1 MLMDFNS
8 NDSFFDEFKL
18 DETSEDRYVV
28 EKSLEVVQFAPK
40 ISIDS
45 YPLSIQNEIQKRLS
59 YIRFVNARI
68 NGGWTQKNLTPIL
81 REASQSLPLPA
92 PKWRTL
98 VNWKKAYYESG
109 ESIHALVPRHKGKG
123 NREKK
128 NDSEKYV
135 LKAINEKY
143 LTKERVSVSDTYAYY
158 KSLVIVANKSIVSG
172 GIQLLSKRTFY
183 NRVQML
189 PPYEVD
195 VARFGK
201 RIADRKYRSVGQQI
215 PCTMPMEYVE
225 IDHSPLDAILLDDKG
240 DIPLGRPYLTILYDR
255 FSKCVVG
262 LSVNFREPSYN
273 SVRKAILN
281 TVLQKDWVKEKYPCI
296 KNEWPCSGK
305 IQNLVV
311 DNGAEFWSND
321 LEDALRPLVS
331 NILYTKAGNPW
342 EKTGVE
348 KFFDKLNNG
357 LIKKFPGKTFSRTE
371 QLKDYNP
378 KRDAVVRVS
387 EFLELLHK
395 WIIDLY
401 HQSPDTR
408 ETGIPVQR
416 WYESKF
422 RPSEYKSSEKEQL
435 KIELGP
441 VHHRTIGLGGIRLYN
456 MRYESKELI
465 EYRKQN
471 SLDNSGKLYVKTKT
485 DPMDLSYIYVY
496 LENEFRYIKVPVVD
510 NTNYT
515 RGLTLFQHKIVE
527 KVRRLNTRFS
537 ADELSLAESRLYIE
551 ERIQTETN
559 RSSNKKRPNVKVGST
574 SKLAKYHEVGSDGP
588 TTIIASQSNSQPPKS
603 TEQLLI
609 EEVDWDDES
618 EDIEGY

>member
-1 MLMDFNS
+1 MFMDFNDP
-8 NDSFFDEFKL
+8 DSFFDEFKL
-18 DETSEDRYVV
+18 DETSEDRDVV
-28 EKSLEVVQFAPK
+28 EKSLEVVQFDPK
-40 ISIDS
+40 LSIDS
-45 YPLSIQNEIQKRLS
+45 YPLSIQNEIQKRLA

-68 NGGWTQKNLTPIL
+68 NGGWTQRNLTPIL

-92 PKWRTL
+92 PKWRAL

-109 ESIHALVPRHKGKG
+109 ESIHALIPRHKGKG

-143 LTKERVSVSDTYAYY
+143 LIKERVRISETYAYY
-158 KSLVIVANKSIVSG
+158 RSLVMVANKSIVSG
-172 GIQLLSKRTFY
+172 GIQVLSKRTFY
-183 NRVQML
+183 NRVQAL

-195 VARFGK
+195 LARYGK
-201 RIADRKYRSVGQQI
+201 RYADKKYRSTGQQI
-215 PCTMPMEYVE
+215 PATMPMEYVE
-225 IDHSPLDAILLDDKG
+225 IDHTPVPVILIDDELKV
-240 DIPLGRPYLTILYDR
+240 PLGRPYLTILYDR
-255 FSKCVVG
+255 YSKCIVG
-262 LSVNFREPSYN
+262 FSINFKEPSYD

-281 TVLQKDWVKEKYPCI
+281 AVLEKDWVKEKYPAITNPWLCH
-296 KNEWPCSGK
+296 GK

-311 DNGAEFWSND
+311 DNGAEFWSES

-331 NILYTKAGNPW
+331 NIIYAQAGKPW
-342 EKTGVE
+342 RKSGVE
-348 KFFDKLNNG
+348 KIFDQLNKG
-357 LIKKFPGKTFSRTE
+357 LVDKIPGKTFARIE

-378 KRDAVVRVS
+378 KLDAVVSVS
-387 EFLELLHK
+387 TFLELMHK
-395 WIIDLY
+395 WIIDIY
-401 HQSPDTR
+401 HQSPDAR
-408 ETGIPVQR
+408 ERAIPALM
-416 WYESKF
+416 WKESLF
-422 RPSEYKSSEKEQL
+422 RPVAYKGHEKEQL
-435 KIELGP
+435 KVELGP

-465 EYRKQN
+465 EYRKKN
-471 SLDNSGKLYVKTKT
+471 ALDNSGKLYVKTKT

-496 LENEFRYIKVPVVD
+496 LENESRYIKVPVVD

-515 RGLTLFQHKIVE
+515 HGLTLFQHKIVE

-551 ERIQTETN
+551 ERIQSEIN

-588 TTIIASQSNSQPPKS
+588 TTIVASQSNSEPSKNTDHS
-603 TEQLLI
+603 LI